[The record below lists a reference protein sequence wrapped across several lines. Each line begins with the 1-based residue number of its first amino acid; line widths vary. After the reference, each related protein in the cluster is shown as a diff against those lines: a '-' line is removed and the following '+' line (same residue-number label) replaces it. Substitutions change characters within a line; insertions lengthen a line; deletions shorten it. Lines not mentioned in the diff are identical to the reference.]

1 MTDLGL
7 SKCKNNYNRT
17 PRVRAYARI
26 AKSYVFF
33 SVTSVTE
40 IT

>member
-33 SVTSVTE
+33 WLNGQMYS
-40 IT
+40 